1 MSFFKYKRIVIL
13 LIFSACYLLCF
24 AYSEKNSNDY
34 IELCNNEIFS
44 AVNGT
49 VKRIS
54 KNNNNLSSI
63 EIEKDD
69 GSIFFIL
76 NVHEI
81 CVKEEEKII
90 KGTLLGINAEENNKL
105 TVLSVPLRNISF
117 FINDDVFIIENQ
129 NFQAGFPV
137 RACINSEVFK
147 ISYDSDDGIFI
158 LTETEDFSIKYT
170 NLFKTSNSLCDITT
184 VNSIQIS
191 ENEIIGFVGNT
202 GATINPKQR
211 IEIVQKNKDENFV
224 YILQEIEK

>member
-1 MSFFKYKRIVIL
+1 MFKNKIILLYIISFFISIH
-13 LIFSACYLLCF
+13 
-24 AYSEKNSNDY
+24 AYSNNNNFV
-34 IELCNNEIFS
+34 ELCYNNIIS
-44 AVNGT
+44 KINGT

-105 TVLSVPLRNISF
+105 AVLSVPFRNISF
-117 FINDDVFIIENQ
+117 NTDEDAIIIENQ
-129 NFQAGFPV
+129 DFQVGFPI
-137 RACINSEVFK
+137 RACTNSEVLK

-170 NLFKTSNSLCDITT
+170 NLSKISNTLCDITI

-202 GATINPKQR
+202 GATIIPKQR
-211 IEIVQKNKDENFV
+211 IEIVPKNTADNFI
-224 YILQEIEK
+224 YILYDTGN